1 MALEVFFRMFRKN
14 SKISLILSLILAITV
29 TAYAADTRTKLKPG
43 WNLFSPQQ
51 DVEMG
56 RQVAAEA
63 ESQLPILNDRQANAY
78 IDALGRQLAA
88 RAPGEKYPYR
98 FKIVNDPSINAFAL
112 PGGYIYVH
120 NGAIQAAD
128 NEAQI
133 AGVIAHEI
141 AHVALR
147 HGTNQ
152 ASKAYLAQAPLA
164 ILGGVLGSN
173 SIGSVLAQLG
183 VSFATSSILLKY
195 SRDAETQ
202 ADLMGTQI
210 LHDSGYDP
218 NAMVQFFE
226 KIQAQSKGR
235 AVQFLSDHP
244 NPDNRISKVQ
254 GEIQR
259 LGGLSAGVRRD
270 SPDFNSIKSKL
281 ASMPAPR
288 NVPGRSTPNRT
299 TDNRNGRPDAPSG
312 RMVTF
317 NGQDIQFRHPD
328 NWRQYGQGSA
338 MTLAPDG
345 GIINNALAYG
355 MMISTFEPDYHGQGR
370 ISLEDAT
377 DQLLS
382 DLRQSNPRRRRTRR
396 HEQISVGGRQAYLT
410 EASNESPTGG
420 REMDWIVTTAS
431 PDGVVHYFVAVAPQ
445 NDFNRYGNTFEDII
459 NSIRFR

>member
-1 MALEVFFRMFRKN
+1 MFRKN
-14 SKISLILSLILAITV
+14 SNISLILSLILAITV
-29 TAYAADTRTKLKPG
+29 TTYAADTRTKLKPG
-43 WNLFSPQQ
+43 WNLFSPEQ

-78 IDALGRQLAA
+78 IDALGRRLAA

-112 PGGYIYVH
+112 PGGFIYIH
-120 NGAIQAAD
+120 RGAVQAAD
-128 NEAQI
+128 NEAQL
-133 AGVIAHEI
+133 AGVVAHEI

-152 ASKAYLAQAPLA
+152 ASKAYIAQAPLA

-226 KIQAQSKGR
+226 KIQSQSKGR

-270 SPDFNSIKSKL
+270 SSDFNSIKSRL

-288 NVPGRSTPNRT
+288 NVPGRSTPDRT
-299 TDNRNGRPDAPSG
+299 RDNRNGRPDAPSG
-312 RMVTF
+312 RM
-317 NGQDIQFRHPD
+317 
-328 NWRQYGQGSA
+328 
-338 MTLAPDG
+338 DG
-345 GIINNALAYG
+345 GIINNA
-355 MMISTFEPDYHGQGR
+355 
-370 ISLEDAT
+370 T
-377 DQLLS
+377 DQLLRE
-382 DLRQSNPRRRRTRR
+382 LRQSNPKMRMTRS
-396 HEQISVGGRQAYLT
+396 HERISVGGRQAYLT
-410 EASNESPTGG
+410 EASNESPAGD

-431 PDGVVHYFVAVAPQ
+431 PDCVVYYFVAVAPQ
-445 NDFNRYGNTFEDII
+445 NEFNRYGNTFEDII
-459 NSIRFR
+459 NSVRFR